1 MDGMTPT
8 THQAM
13 ARFRASL
20 LRRASAVAWVVLIII
35 GAQAV
40 RREVFTQPG
49 FWIPMAG
56 LAAMLVVSTA
66 TRWDRPMATRYAPWI
81 AVAWLTGLIL
91 GITAFALIEPLEATA
106 TPILYGIAAVSGLL
120 LTWWAHAFMTVLI
133 GLAISFIAFEAGTV
147 AIPDL
152 VAPVLTVA

>member
-40 RREVFTQPG
+40 RQQVFTQPG

-56 LAAMLVVSTA
+56 LAAMLIVSTA
-66 TRWDRPMATRYAPWI
+66 TRWDRPMADPIRPLDRCRLADRSHPRNHCFRVDRSPRGDRHSHPLRDRCRFR
-81 AVAWLTGLIL
+81 AFSSPGGLMR
-91 GITAFALIEPLEATA
+91 
-106 TPILYGIAAVSGLL
+106 S
-120 LTWWAHAFMTVLI
+120 
-133 GLAISFIAFEAGTV
+133 
-147 AIPDL
+147 
-152 VAPVLTVA
+152 